1 MIELKPLPFEEA
13 IEVFR
18 GLVPMT
24 ADEFYALAQEA
35 RAAAFTVTG
44 VMRMDVL
51 VDMHGAVEKAI
62 SEGETLA
69 DFRNRIDDIFEARG
83 WTAPP
88 DLAPYRLETVFR
100 NNVQTAYNTG
110 RYNQMVDQK
119 DAFPAWE
126 YDAVNDADTRPEH
139 AAQDGK
145 IYPVDH
151 PYWDTWYPPNG
162 HRCRCGVN
170 PVHKQELEGV
180 KTESDMP
187 PEKPDQGWD
196 HNPARQRWQPDL
208 SKYPPELREQFQP
221 QINAD

>member
-1 MIELKPLPFEEA
+1 MEAALKPLPFEEA

-24 ADEFYALAQEA
+24 ADEFYALAQDV

-62 SEGETLA
+62 NEGETLA
-69 DFRNRIDDIFEARG
+69 DFRNRFDDIMETRG
-83 WTAPP
+83 WAAPP
-88 DLAPYRLETVFR
+88 ELAPYRLETVFR

-110 RYNQMVDQK
+110 RYKQMVDQK
-119 DAFPAWE
+119 KDFPYWE

-145 IYPVDH
+145 IFPVDH
-151 PYWDTWYPPNG
+151 PFWDTWYPPNG
-162 HRCRCGVN
+162 HRCRCGVS
-170 PVHKQELEGV
+170 PVSKHEAEEL
-180 KTESDMP
+180 TAESEMP

-196 HNPARQRWQPDL
+196 HNPAKERWKPDL
-208 SKYPPELREQFQP
+208 TKYPSELLEQFKKE
-221 QINAD
+221 